1 MKKIL
6 IIILLLLLACS
17 GEDIIPITDAD
28 GDGLADFIENAFGT
42 DPNDANTD
50 ADGWSDLE
58 ELSSNTDPLDPD
70 DHPYV
75 GGYEIDSCRHSING
89 TGNNI
94 GDTAKGFALMDQHGD
109 MVKLHDFCNHVVLLV
124 SEAFW

>member
-6 IIILLLLLACS
+6 IIILLLLLACNS
-17 GEDIIPITDAD
+17 DEVVPITDAD
-28 GDGLADFIENAFGT
+28 DDGLPGFIEASFGT
-42 DPNDANTD
+42 DPNDADTD
-50 ADGWSDLE
+50 ADGYTDLE
-58 ELSSNTDPLDPD
+58 EINSNTDPLDSA
-70 DHPYV
+70 DHPYI
-75 GGYEIDSCRHSING
+75 GGYEIDVCRHDINS

-94 GDTAKGFALMDQHGD
+94 GDIAKGFTLMDQHGD